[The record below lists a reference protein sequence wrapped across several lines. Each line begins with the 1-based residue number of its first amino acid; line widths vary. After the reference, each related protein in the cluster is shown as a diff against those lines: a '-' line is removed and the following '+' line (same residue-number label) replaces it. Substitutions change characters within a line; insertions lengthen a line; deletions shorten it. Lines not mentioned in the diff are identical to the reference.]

1 MNATSEVLG
10 AEILELELL
19 GFGGTYYFLAD
30 LTATG
35 VGSPAWAAARVREGA
50 WNASGTG
57 DAQFTTALPKD
68 AALSSFGAA
77 EGSMIT
83 GRVRDSDLIAFGG
96 ADGATTGGRL
106 VVLSGLTSG
115 TAAEHL
121 AAMGAGSTAGDML
134 AAFSGQSSTPA
145 IYHLEPYFNWFA
157 QHFQVADLVA
167 RGETTSTLFS
177 EALKDVVLSGN
188 STSATNLIACAFA
201 EAELAAQGFGE
212 FAIQRAEIQA
222 AVINAVS
229 EAITDLK
236 AIGLVDYIDMA
247 EGLIRYA
254 EMRGMDRGAREPDMA
269 PCVNPEMIRPTE
281 QREMVAP

>member
-19 GFGGTYYFLAD
+19 GFGGTYYFLTD
-30 LTATG
+30 LSATG
-35 VGSPAWAAARVREGA
+35 AASPAWTTARVREGA
-50 WNASGTG
+50 WDASGSG

-68 AALSSFGAA
+68 AALSAFGAA
-77 EGSMIT
+77 AGSMFT
-83 GRVRDSDLIAFGG
+83 GRVKDADLMAFGG

-121 AAMGAGSTAGDML
+121 AAMSAGATAGDML
-134 AAFSGQSSTPA
+134 AAFSGLSTTPA
-145 IYHLEPYFNWFA
+145 IDHLEPYFNWFA

-167 RGETTSTLFS
+167 NGESTSTLFS
-177 EALKDVVLSGN
+177 EALKDAVLSGN
-188 STSATNLIACAFA
+188 ATSATNLIACAFA
-201 EAELAAQGFGE
+201 EADLAAQGLGE
-212 FAIQRAEIQA
+212 FSIQRAEIQA
-222 AVINAVS
+222 TVINAVS

-254 EMRGMDRGAREPDMA
+254 EMRGMDRGAREPDMSL
-269 PCVNPEMIRPTE
+269 CVNPEMIRPAE
-281 QREMVAP
+281 KREMVAP